1 MNQNDVFTSPLELA
15 LKKARDPEA
24 GEPLGAPPRPLEA
37 VQDTLRERPRLNIA
51 ALPSSDADFD
61 RFESRFGITPGT
73 ASPFNSAI
81 RIVRTRLLQALKDV
95 NGQVIGITSPRAR
108 SGKTVTAIHIA
119 RACARRPEQTVV
131 LADFNLQRPLISGY
145 LGAHE
150 FRSGMGYFRGEGPV
164 ERYLTKANHGNL
176 LLFLVDRSTGQSA
189 ELLSSARVGDAL
201 NTFRSVAKDT
211 VIILNLPSILGSDD
225 VMTILPLLDG
235 VVLVTAAGEATFS
248 EVEEASN
255 LIPKEKLLFSI
266 LNKSKGSLLPGSGS

>member
-1 MNQNDVFTSPLELA
+1 MA
-15 LKKARDPEA
+15 LKKARDPQVI
-24 GEPLGAPPRPLEA
+24 EPVSAPPRALETIQENLEDRPPL
-37 VQDTLRERPRLNIA
+37 DIA
-51 ALPSSDADFD
+51 ALPSSDADFE
-61 RFESRFGITPGT
+61 RFESRFGVAPGT
-73 ASPFNSAI
+73 PSPFNSAI

-95 NGQVIGITSPRAR
+95 NGQVIGITSPKSR
-108 SGKTVTAIHIA
+108 SGKTVSAIHIA

-131 LADFNLQRPLISGY
+131 LADFNLQKPLVAGY

-164 ERYLTKANHGNL
+164 DRYLTKANHGNL
-176 LLFLVDRSTGQSA
+176 LLFMVDRSTGQSA

-235 VVLVTAAGEATFS
+235 VVLITAAGEATFS

-266 LNKSKGSLLPGSGS
+266 LNKSKGSLLPSSGS

>member
-1 MNQNDVFTSPLELA
+1 MNPNDIFSSPLEVA
-15 LKKARDPEA
+15 LKKAH
-24 GEPLGAPPRPLEA
+24 EPQAIGSFGGPPRPLETIHH
-37 VQDTLRERPRLNIA
+37 DFEERPPLDIA
-51 ALPSSDADFD
+51 ALPSSDADFE
-61 RFESRFGITPGT
+61 RFESRFGVAPGT
-73 ASPFNSAI
+73 PSPFNSAI

-95 NGQVIGITSPRAR
+95 NGQVIGITSPKSR
-108 SGKTVTAIHIA
+108 SGKTMAAIHIA
-119 RACARRPEQTVV
+119 RACARRPEQKVV
-131 LADFNLQRPLISGY
+131 LADFNLQKPLVAGY

-164 ERYLTKANHGNL
+164 DRYLTKANRGNL
-176 LLFLVDRSTGQSA
+176 LLFMVDRSTGQSA

-235 VVLVTAAGEATFS
+235 VVLITAAGEATFS

-266 LNKSKGSLLPGSGS
+266 LNKSKGSLLPSSGS